1 MANSDRTAPATAG
14 ADCSLVCS
22 KCPDG
27 AVSLFRIFTVDV
39 LPFSKDG
46 EKLMSCQS
54 GPPFVISPYAL
65 KCMETLS
72 GETTLPLSFLPPF
85 SFKVNS

>member
-14 ADCSLVCS
+14 ADCSLVCC

-27 AVSLFRIFTVDV
+27 SVSLFRIFTVDA

-54 GPPFVISPYAL
+54 GPSFVIFPIRL
-65 KCMETLS
+65 KVHGNTFWGNNSATLI
-72 GETTLPLSFLPPF
+72 FAPF

>member
-27 AVSLFRIFTVDV
+27 SVSLFRIFTVDV

-46 EKLMSCQS
+46 QKLMSCQS
-54 GPPFVISPYAL
+54 GPSFVIFPIRL
-65 KCMETLS
+65 KMHGNT
-72 GETTLPLSFLPPF
+72 FR
-85 SFKVNS
+85 